1 MTRVYLDDRLNIF
14 MHINPIYLYHVNK
27 SDLKKVI
34 LQIQDLV

>member
-14 MHINPIYLYHVNK
+14 MHINPIYLYHVVFI
-27 SDLKKVI
+27 LKKVI